1 MLKVLIFLP
10 FTQELCHLRK
20 VREKH
25 IDIFI
30 SFSYNMLKGNIPF
43 NYVVQEECKL
53 KLKKRVMPMLAGVL
67 VAIATTITASAHPYD
82 YWQGKYIG
90 KDGANILLRI
100 GNSAQTDLLNYDDVY
115 KYGFEWNHIS
125 SKVNVS
131 IAYNSPGMPS
141 LSGEMHVVGKYYPD
155 NVTGETIPYDSN
167 GNIMTKGAG
176 YDVNGNWARI
186 IINMNTDSDLFNGT
200 GIPKEAARK
209 TFVHEV
215 GHALKLCHPFTTS
228 KEANHTYEVYIEGKK
243 YYAPKSVMNQG
254 APTKSNPQ
262 VASTVVA
269 HDRSCIIE
277 KWGG

>member
-1 MLKVLIFLP
+1 MPIFAQ
-10 FTQELCHLRK
+10 FMQDLCHSRK

-67 VAIATTITASAHPYD
+67 AAIATTITASAHPYD

-141 LSGEMHVVGKYYPD
+141 LNGEVSVSGKDLGS
-155 NVTGETIPYDSN
+155 TIFGRIYPYDSK
-167 GNIMTKGAG
+167 GNIMDDDSSANA
-176 YDVNGNWARI
+176 DWAYATI
-186 IINMNTDSDLFNGT
+186 VMNTNPNAFNGASNKT
-200 GIPKEAARK
+200 VAARK
-209 TFVHEV
+209 TFLHEV
-215 GHALKLCHPFTTS
+215 GHLLKLCHPTVNSSLTD
-228 KEANHTYEVYIEGKK
+228 HTHYGYP
-243 YYAPKSVMNQG
+243 YAIMNQG
-254 APTKSNPQ
+254 LPGGQTASSIRPHDKSCLI
-262 VASTVVA
+262 A
-269 HDRSCIIE
+269 
-277 KWGG
+277 KWGA